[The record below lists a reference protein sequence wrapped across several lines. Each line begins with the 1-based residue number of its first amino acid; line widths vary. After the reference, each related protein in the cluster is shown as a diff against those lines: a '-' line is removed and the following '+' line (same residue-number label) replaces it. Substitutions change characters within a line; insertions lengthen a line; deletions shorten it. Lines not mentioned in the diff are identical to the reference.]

1 MEPDAPDKRAGRIA
15 RMRAAEAFGLHY
27 DKTTTIT
34 AGRLATGEG
43 GARPVV
49 R

>member
-27 DKTTTIT
+27 DKTTTIM
-34 AGRLATGEG
+34 AGGWPPANRALD
-43 GARPVV
+43 R
-49 R
+49 